1 MRVAMASASAPPMAN
16 ATPLRSVTEMTSV
29 ISPTFGP
36 LVGINAPAGAT
47 LSCSTPTCLANAKT
61 SKDRKGAN
69 LDRIEDKIRSTALD
83 REMRLEDVDRKYRLG
98 VEVALVQLAI
108 VSYPKV
114 IVPVRLEQGKDQ
126 KLGVAVWDPLVHQ
139 GYFYAL
145 SQ

>member
-1 MRVAMASASAPPMAN
+1 MIGASPA
-16 ATPLRSVTEMTSV
+16 
-29 ISPTFGP
+29 ISH
-36 LVGINAPAGAT
+36 VGKSSTNPDL
-47 LSCSTPTCLANAKT
+47 LSLKT

-69 LDRIEDKIRSTALD
+69 LDRIEDKIRSTTLD
-83 REMRLEDVDRKYRLG
+83 REMRLEDVERKYRLG
-98 VEVALVQLAI
+98 VEVALVQLAV

-145 SQ
+145 SLPADLSSTRPASDR